1 MPRRYLDR
9 RAEME
14 IEEMLAR
21 EELARLEAAMAGEGA
36 AGERD
41 SNSAKPKRGGAVARR
56 AGDWQGL
63 VEQRILEGIERGMFD
78 NLAGMGKPLNLDDD
92 RFVPDEYKMAFR
104 MLRSTGL
111 TPLWI
116 DLNKEIRADLE
127 RLEHF
132 RAWVHSRHD
141 VISAVELHHRR
152 KEYEERVQAINSK
165 MLSHNILAPSSQVHF
180 ALLVMDEEL
189 ARFDQPE

>member
-14 IEEMLAR
+14 IEAMLAR
-21 EELARLEAAMAGEGA
+21 EELQRQLDAMPAEDA
-36 AGERD
+36 SDEDNA
-41 SNSAKPKRGGAVARR
+41 RGGAKARGKVVARR
-56 AGDWQGL
+56 PGDWQGL
-63 VEQRILEGIERGMFD
+63 VEQRILDGIERGMFD
-78 NLAGMGKPLNLDDD
+78 NLPGMGKPINLDDD

-104 MLRSTGL
+104 MLHSTGL

-127 RLEHF
+127 RLARF
-132 RAWVHSRHD
+132 RGWVHSRHD

-152 KEYEERVQAINSK
+152 AEYAERVASINSK
-165 MLSHNILAPSSQVHF
+165 ILSHNILAPSSQVHF
-180 ALLVMDEEL
+180 ALLIVEDEL
-189 ARFDQPE
+189 ARFDDRE

>member
-14 IEEMLAR
+14 LEAMLAR
-21 EELARLEAAMAGEGA
+21 EELARQRDATAARGA

-41 SNSAKPKRGGAVARR
+41 ASAGQAARGQAAARR

-63 VEQRILEGIERGMFD
+63 VEQRILDGIERGMFD
-78 NLAGMGKPLNLDDD
+78 NLPGMGKPLNLDDD
-92 RFVPDEYKMAFR
+92 RFVPEEYKMAFR
-104 MLRSTGL
+104 MLHSTGL

-116 DLNKEIRADLE
+116 ELNKEIRADLE
-127 RLEHF
+127 RLERF
-132 RAWVHSRHD
+132 RSWVHSRHD

-152 KEYEERVQAINSK
+152 NEYSERLAAINSK
-165 MLSHNILAPSSQVHF
+165 ILSHNILAPSSQVHF
-180 ALLVMDEEL
+180 ALLVLEEEL
-189 ARFDQPE
+189 ARFDRHE